1 MSYWNNCP
9 DWLPFIELRCYLKT
23 VNVNKQKVLHNHYPE
38 IQLNKYDHKIF
49 EKVGKFQTNIIY
61 YFWSYLIELY
71 FIFAIVYQVFSK
83 KNQNIKKYWKKSGNL
98 VSLEKWELDNRQWLV
113 NFYSLAQMGW

>member
-1 MSYWNNCP
+1 M
-9 DWLPFIELRCYLKT
+9 
-23 VNVNKQKVLHNHYPE
+23 LHNHYPE
-38 IQLNKYDHKIF
+38 IQLNKYDHKIL

-61 YFWSYLIELY
+61 YFWSYLIEFY

-113 NFYSLAQMGW
+113 NLYSLAQMGW